1 MLAAAAILDFF
12 KVPVVLF
19 VRHLWMLE
27 SLKNFENFTTFDTQ
41 AADIRTNFWLRTNLG
56 ELM

>member
-41 AADIRTNFWLRTNLG
+41 AADIRTNF
-56 ELM
+56 